1 MNIKPDFELPANL
14 DRDTLIDIHNEILAT
29 SYHIRVNSR
38 WGDFTEYSVRINSN
52 RARIIAGRESMPE
65 NITCRLC
72 FGVDRAKDQFLDDT
86 IDVQIH
92 DKDSLEWT
100 TILYDPVTDT
110 YLADAEHVIR
120 EASDYL
126 SRKHPEARLLLEID
140 RRLLTVLN

>member
-1 MNIKPDFELPANL
+1 MASFDHLNHSELVK
-14 DRDTLIDIHNEILAT
+14 IHNDIIARN
-29 SYHIRVNSR
+29 YHIRVNSR

-52 RARIIAGRESMPE
+52 RARIIAGLESMPE

-100 TILYDPVTDT
+100 TILYDPKTDT

-120 EASDYL
+120 EAMDYL
-126 SRKHPEARLLLEID
+126 SRKHPEARLLMEID